1 MAQATRIVIEARGL
15 KKQFESTEAV
25 KDLSFHVLEG
35 ECFGLLGPNGA
46 GKSTTMRML
55 NCVSDPTE
63 GDLFILGLDAK
74 NQSQRI
80 QHQVGVVPQDDGLDP
95 DFSAFD
101 NLFIYARYFG
111 IDRREAKKRAQD
123 LLRLMNLEDEQNKG
137 VYEMS
142 GGQRRRLT
150 LARGLIN
157 EPTLIM
163 LDEPTTGLDP
173 QARHFVWEYLEGLK
187 LKGKTL
193 FMTTHHMEEAERL
206 CDRVAIMDK
215 GEILAIGTP
224 KEMIENYVGYEV
236 VEFVCRPSEIDYY
249 LSKYRAQF
257 EYQVLNNKVRL
268 FIKEGDDPKLIMKE
282 IESDLMTLRKATLE
296 DVFLKLAGYKL
307 SN

>member
-15 KKQFESTEAV
+15 KKQFENVLAV

-55 NCVSDPTE
+55 NCVSQPNE
-63 GDLFILGLDAK
+63 GDLFVLGLDAK
-74 NQSQRI
+74 NQTQRI
-80 QHQVGVVPQDDGLDP
+80 QHQVGVVPQEDGLDP

-101 NLFIYARYFG
+101 NLYIYARYFG
-111 IDRREAKKRAQD
+111 IARREAKKRAQE
-123 LLRLMNLEDEQNKG
+123 LLRLMNLEDEQDKG

-157 EPTLIM
+157 EPALIM

-173 QARHFVWEYLEGLK
+173 QIRHFVWEYLEGLK

-193 FMTTHHMEEAERL
+193 ILTTHYMEEAERL

-224 KEMIENYVGYEV
+224 REMIETYVGQEV

-249 LSKYRAQF
+249 LSKYRETY

-268 FIKEGDDPKLIMKE
+268 FIKEGDNPKSIME
-282 IESDLMTLRKATLE
+282 GIDSEMITLRRASLE